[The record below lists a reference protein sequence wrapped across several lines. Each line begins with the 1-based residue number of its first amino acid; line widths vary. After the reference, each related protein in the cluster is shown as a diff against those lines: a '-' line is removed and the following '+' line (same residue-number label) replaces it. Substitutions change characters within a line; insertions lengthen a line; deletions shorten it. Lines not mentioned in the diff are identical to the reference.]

1 MTQGALWVD
10 NGITEVKGTTNVPQV
25 SLPPGGRND
34 VTYGGAVWVGIDG
47 DTCGSA
53 ILQTGIV
60 WTIENGRT
68 RYSAWYE
75 WFPAPLTAFE
85 NFQVNPGDTVTMR
98 VVSTSP
104 TSGTAYISNL
114 STGQTVSKDFWNQS
128 VPLCQ
133 QNAEWIVEDFSTNGS
148 LIPFAGFSDVHI
160 TDSSWVANGTAFG
173 LQGAIEV
180 NIQQNN
186 KVMTHCVVSGAD
198 RVDCSYQS

>member
-1 MTQGALWVD
+1 
-10 NGITEVKGTTNVPQV
+10 
-25 SLPPGGRND
+25 
-34 VTYGGAVWVGIDG
+34 
-47 DTCGSA
+47 
-53 ILQTGIV
+53 V
-60 WTIENGRT
+60 WTIVNGQT

-85 NFQVNPGDTVTMR
+85 NFEVRPGDSINMR
-98 VVSTSP
+98 VVATSS
-104 TSGTAYISNL
+104 TSGTAYVTNL
-114 STGQTVSKDFWNQS
+114 TTGQSVSKDFFDQA

-160 TDSSWVANGTAFG
+160 TDANWLANGTTFG

-186 KVMTHCVVSGAD
+186 RIMTNCVVSGSD
-198 RVDCSYQS
+198 KVDCSYTGNN